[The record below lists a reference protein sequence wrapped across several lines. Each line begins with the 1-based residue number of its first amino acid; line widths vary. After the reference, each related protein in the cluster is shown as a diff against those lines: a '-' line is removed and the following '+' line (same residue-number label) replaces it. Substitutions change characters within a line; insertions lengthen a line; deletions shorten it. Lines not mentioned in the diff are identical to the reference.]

1 MWSFNVPGAGLMLVA
16 PQTMSYR
23 CRQPAEVGHLDPPR
37 TRAARGP
44 SSRAPT
50 PVDAQA
56 RLRTVLT
63 HAPLALFSFDERGII
78 TLFEGRGL
86 EALGL
91 KPGERVGRSVF
102 HVFAAY
108 PCVTENARH
117 ALEGRAVTTVG
128 QMPEGWLEARYI
140 PLRDPAGK
148 VTGALAT
155 CIDITARQRA
165 LDALDQQ
172 QAVLKYVIANVP
184 HAIFW
189 KDRQGRFLGGNQN
202 FLNDTHTRV
211 LENLL
216 GKTDFDVWGTGE
228 DAAAFV
234 KIDREVMERGVPML
248 DIEEPLLRPDGQRRV
263 LLTSK
268 VPIRDESGEVTG
280 LLGIYADITERK
292 QMELDLHKAKEAADA
307 AARAK
312 GEFLTMMSHELRTP
326 LSLILGPLESL
337 LSSPDEP
344 LSPKV
349 RTHLERIQRSGRRL
363 HRLVDD
369 VLDYQKIEAGKMLLD
384 WEAVDVTT
392 LVADLVEE
400 ARPAA
405 ERGLLQLALEVDPAL
420 GTVPL
425 DRRKFEKI
433 ALNLLGNALKFT
445 PPGGRVTV
453 GLRPRDGVVEL
464 CVEDTGPGI
473 PSDKMHLLFQR
484 FQQIDASMTRKH
496 EGTGIGLSLVK
507 ELTELMG
514 GTLGV
519 ESEPGVGSRFFVRL
533 PRAAGPRIAPP
544 PPGSPAR
551 TSANGAPASAGDFE
565 QPELRAMGA
574 SGAGVR
580 RTEPAP
586 RLLVVEDNP
595 DMRSYIEDILLAE
608 YEIALATNGR
618 EALEAVKAS
627 RPDVIVSDV
636 MMPEMDGFELVRR
649 LKREPGLRSIP
660 IILLTAKASRAE
672 TVGGLEVGADDY
684 LVKPFD
690 PLELKARVRAAERL
704 HRAYQELEA
713 KNIELATALK
723 RLSETQEELVQ
734 AGKMAA
740 IGTLVAGLSHEL
752 NNPVAIILMNAQLV
766 LKRQRDGH
774 GMPDERLLLKVLRTI
789 EQQAHRCSDL
799 TRALLDYSRGKTI
812 GRETCDMSTA
822 LRRAYELSTPRARGR
837 AVHLKVNSSTAAP
850 LPTVL
855 VNPAQL
861 DSALLN
867 VIGNAIDATPRGGTV
882 EVEAHPLRHRDIEG
896 VQIEVHDTGSGI
908 RPEHLDRLFEPFFT
922 TKPPGKGTGLGL
934 SLTHRFIQEN
944 GGDIR
949 VESELGAGTT
959 IRMWLPASHVQGRDG
974 DTP

>member
-1 MWSFNVPGAGLMLVA
+1 MP
-16 PQTMSYR
+16 
-23 CRQPAEVGHLDPPR
+23 CRSRPPAEVSRLDPSPR
-37 TRAARGP
+37 ARASRAS
-44 SSRAPT
+44 SSRARA
-50 PVDAQA
+50 PVDGHAQ
-56 RLRTVLT
+56 LRAVLT
-63 HAPLALFSFDERGII
+63 YAPLAIFSLDERGII

-91 KPGERVGRSVF
+91 KPGEHVGCSVF

-108 PCVTENARH
+108 PCVTENARR
-117 ALEGRAVTTVG
+117 ALEGQAVTTVG

-140 PLRDPAGK
+140 PLRDSAGN

-155 CIDITARQRA
+155 CIDITAQQRA
-165 LDALDQQ
+165 LEALDQQ

-211 LENLL
+211 LENLV
-216 GKTDFDVWGTGE
+216 GKTDFDVWGMGD

-234 KIDREVMERGVPML
+234 KIDREVMDRGVPIL
-248 DIEEPLLRPDGQRRV
+248 DIEESLLRPDGQRRV

-268 VPIRDESGEVTG
+268 VPIRDESGQVTG

-292 QMELDLHKAKEAADA
+292 QMELELHKAKEAADA

-312 GEFLTMMSHELRTP
+312 GEFLTTMSHELRTP
-326 LSLILGPLESL
+326 LALILAPLASL

-369 VLDYQKIEAGKMLLD
+369 VLDYQKVEAGKMLLD
-384 WEAVDVTT
+384 WEAVDVTA
-392 LVADLVEE
+392 LLADMVEE

-405 ERGLLQLALEVDPAL
+405 ERGRLELALQVDPAL
-420 GTVPL
+420 DMVPL

-445 PPGGRVTV
+445 PPGGRVAV
-453 GLRPRDGVVEL
+453 GLRALDGVFEL

-473 PSDKMHLLFQR
+473 PADKRHLLFQR
-484 FQQIDASMTRKH
+484 FQQIDASTTRKH

-533 PRAAGPRIAPP
+533 PRAADRRIAPP
-544 PPGSPAR
+544 PLHAPER
-551 TSANGAPASAGDFE
+551 TSARGSRASAGAFA
-565 QPELRAMGA
+565 QPELRAAGA
-574 SGAGVR
+574 SGVVSR

-595 DMRSYIEDILLAE
+595 DMRSYIEEILLAE
-608 YEIALATNGR
+608 YEVALATNGR
-618 EALEAVKAS
+618 EALEAIRAS

-636 MMPEMDGFELVRR
+636 MMPEMDGFELVRQ
-649 LKREPGLRSIP
+649 LKREPELRSIP
-660 IILLTAKASRAE
+660 IILLTARASRAE
-672 TVGGLEVGADDY
+672 AVGGLDVGADDY
-684 LVKPFD
+684 LSKPFD

-713 KNIELATALK
+713 KNGELATTLK
-723 RLSETQEELVQ
+723 RLSETQEELIQ

-766 LKRQRDGH
+766 LKRQRDGQ
-774 GMPDERLLLKVLRTI
+774 GLPDERLLSKVLRTI

-812 GRETCDMSTA
+812 GRELCDVAAA
-822 LRRAYELSTPRARGR
+822 LRRAHELSAPRAYERG
-837 AVHLKVNSSTAAP
+837 VHLEVNSATAAP

-867 VIGNAIDATPRGGTV
+867 VIGNAIDATPRGGAV
-882 EVEAHPLRHRDIEG
+882 EVEAHPVPCRDIEG
-896 VQIEVHDTGSGI
+896 VQFEVHDTGCGI
-908 RPEHLDRLFEPFFT
+908 RAEDLERLFEPFFT
-922 TKPPGKGTGLGL
+922 TKPPGRGTGLGL
-934 SLTHRFIQEN
+934 ALTQRFIQGN
-944 GGDIR
+944 GGNIR

-959 IRMWLPASHVQGRDG
+959 VRMWLPASYAQGRSEDA
-974 DTP
+974 T

>member
-1 MWSFNVPGAGLMLVA
+1 ML
-16 PQTMSYR
+16 TY
-23 CRQPAEVGHLDPPR
+23 
-37 TRAARGP
+37 
-44 SSRAPT
+44 
-50 PVDAQA
+50 
-56 RLRTVLT
+56 
-63 HAPLALFSFDERGII
+63 APLAIFSLDERGII

-91 KPGERVGRSVF
+91 KPGEHVGCSVF

-108 PCVTENARH
+108 PCVTENARR
-117 ALEGRAVTTVG
+117 ALEGQAVTTVG

-140 PLRDPAGK
+140 PLRDSAGN

-155 CIDITARQRA
+155 CIDITAQQRA
-165 LDALDQQ
+165 LEALDQQ

-211 LENLL
+211 LENLV
-216 GKTDFDVWGTGE
+216 GKTDFDVWGMGD

-234 KIDREVMERGVPML
+234 KIDREVMDRGVPIL
-248 DIEEPLLRPDGQRRV
+248 DIEESLLRPDGQRRV

-268 VPIRDESGEVTG
+268 VPIRDESGQVTG

-292 QMELDLHKAKEAADA
+292 QMELELHKAKEAADA

-312 GEFLTMMSHELRTP
+312 GEFLTTMSHELRTP
-326 LSLILGPLESL
+326 LALILAPLASL

-369 VLDYQKIEAGKMLLD
+369 VLDYQKVEAGKMLLD
-384 WEAVDVTT
+384 WEAVDVTA
-392 LVADLVEE
+392 LLADMVEE

-405 ERGLLQLALEVDPAL
+405 ERGRLELALQVDPAL
-420 GTVPL
+420 DMVPL

-445 PPGGRVTV
+445 PPGGRVAV
-453 GLRPRDGVVEL
+453 GLRALDGVFEL

-473 PSDKMHLLFQR
+473 PADKRHLLFQR
-484 FQQIDASMTRKH
+484 FQQIDASTTRKH

-533 PRAAGPRIAPP
+533 PRAADRRIAPP
-544 PPGSPAR
+544 PLHAPER
-551 TSANGAPASAGDFE
+551 TSARGSRASAGAFA
-565 QPELRAMGA
+565 QPELRAAGA
-574 SGAGVR
+574 SGVVSR

-595 DMRSYIEDILLAE
+595 DMRSYIEEILLAE
-608 YEIALATNGR
+608 YEVALATNGR
-618 EALEAVKAS
+618 EALEAIRAS

-636 MMPEMDGFELVRR
+636 MMPEMDGFELVRQ
-649 LKREPGLRSIP
+649 LKREPELRSIP
-660 IILLTAKASRAE
+660 IILLTARASRAE
-672 TVGGLEVGADDY
+672 AVGGLDVGADDY
-684 LVKPFD
+684 LSKPFD

-713 KNIELATALK
+713 KNGELATTLK
-723 RLSETQEELVQ
+723 RLSETQEELIQ

-766 LKRQRDGH
+766 LKRQRDGQ
-774 GMPDERLLLKVLRTI
+774 GLPDERLLSKVLRTI

-812 GRETCDMSTA
+812 GRELCDVAAA
-822 LRRAYELSTPRARGR
+822 LRRAHELSAPRAYERG
-837 AVHLKVNSSTAAP
+837 VHLEVNSATAAP

-867 VIGNAIDATPRGGTV
+867 VIGNAIDATPRGGAV
-882 EVEAHPLRHRDIEG
+882 EVEAHPVPCRDIEG
-896 VQIEVHDTGSGI
+896 VQFEVHDTGCGI
-908 RPEHLDRLFEPFFT
+908 RAEDLERLFEPFFT
-922 TKPPGKGTGLGL
+922 TKPPGRGTGLGL
-934 SLTHRFIQEN
+934 ALTQRFIQGN
-944 GGDIR
+944 GGNIR

-959 IRMWLPASHVQGRDG
+959 VRMWLPASYAQGRSEDA
-974 DTP
+974 T

>member
-1 MWSFNVPGAGLMLVA
+1 MP
-16 PQTMSYR
+16 YR
-23 CRQPAEVGHLDPPR
+23 SRQAAEVGHLDPSPR
-37 TRAARGP
+37 THAARGP
-44 SSRAPT
+44 NSRAPA
-50 PVDAQA
+50 PADVQA

-63 HAPLALFSFDERGII
+63 YAPLALFSFDERGII

-91 KPGERVGRSVF
+91 EPGERVGRSVF
-102 HVFAAY
+102 HVFDAY
-108 PCVTENARH
+108 PCVTENARR
-117 ALEGRAVTTVG
+117 ALEGQAVTTVG

-202 FLNDTHTRV
+202 FLNDSHTRV
-211 LENLL
+211 LENLV
-216 GKTDFDVWGTGE
+216 GKTDFDVWGIGE
-228 DAAAFV
+228 DADAFV
-234 KIDREVMERGVPML
+234 KIDREVMERGVPIL
-248 DIEEPLLRPDGQRRV
+248 DIEESLLRPDGQRRV

-268 VPIRDESGEVTG
+268 VPIRDESGQVTG

-344 LSPKV
+344 LSPKA

-392 LVADLVEE
+392 LVSDMVEE

-405 ERGLLQLALEVDPAL
+405 ERGRLQLALEVDPAL
-420 GTVPL
+420 DTVPL

-445 PPGGRVTV
+445 PPGGRVAV
-453 GLRPRDGVVEL
+453 GLRSLDGVFEL

-484 FQQIDASMTRKH
+484 FQQIDPSMTRKH

-507 ELTELMG
+507 ELTDLMG

-533 PRAAGPRIAPP
+533 PRAADPRLAPLP
-544 PPGSPAR
+544 LGSPVR
-551 TSANGAPASAGDFE
+551 TSAHGTRASAGDFA
-565 QPELRAMGA
+565 QPELRATGA
-574 SGAGVR
+574 NGAGAR

-595 DMRSYIEDILLAE
+595 DMRSYIEDTLLAE

-618 EALEAVKAS
+618 EALEAVRAS

-636 MMPEMDGFELVRR
+636 MMPEMDGFELVRQ
-649 LKREPGLRSIP
+649 LKRDPELRSIP

-684 LVKPFD
+684 LGKPFD

-713 KNIELATALK
+713 KNSELATALK
-723 RLSETQEELVQ
+723 TLSETQEELVQ

-774 GMPDERLLLKVLRTI
+774 GVPDEHLLLKVLRTI

-812 GRETCDMSTA
+812 GRELCDVSAA
-822 LRRAYELSTPRARGR
+822 LRRAHELSTPRAHERR
-837 AVHLKVNSSTAAP
+837 VHLKVNSSTAAP
-850 LPTVL
+850 LPAVL

-882 EVEAHPLRHRDIEG
+882 AAEAHPLPYRDVEG
-896 VQIEVHDTGSGI
+896 VQIEVHDTGCGI
-908 RPEHLDRLFEPFFT
+908 RAEDLDRLFEPFFT
-922 TKPPGKGTGLGL
+922 TKPPGQGTGLGL

-974 DTP
+974 DTT